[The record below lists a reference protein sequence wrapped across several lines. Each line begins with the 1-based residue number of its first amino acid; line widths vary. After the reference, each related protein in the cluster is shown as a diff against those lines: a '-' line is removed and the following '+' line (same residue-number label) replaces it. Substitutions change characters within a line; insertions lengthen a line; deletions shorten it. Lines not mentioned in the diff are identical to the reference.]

1 MEIQKNYLLK
11 DFQSILFNGF
21 SFELPEETLKLI
33 NELAS
38 EVGSPSYIK
47 TPVFQKR
54 ENVVP
59 LSKPSS
65 KDDFTKMIYGPG
77 SSSSLN
83 SRGFQGQGQGYG
95 DSNTYKKKRRGGKLV
110 ETVNEE
116 DWETIRTFHTTK
128 MEEKTGSE
136 AQFDVI
142 RSYLNKL
149 TDKNVDDMTTKIITI
164 IETLKKG
171 EEIHTLLSVLYKQI
185 FENAFHNRFYSR
197 IYTLLYS
204 KLLEKYKSVTDKNSH
219 IRGLIEKIQS
229 SIDSIEFVDSS
240 EDYDKFCKINKENE
254 KRKAMCEFLMNF
266 IREKIV
272 DEEVGTQLL
281 TQLFDSLLE
290 WITLENK
297 KNEVDEISEL
307 IAILWKKGFY
317 SKDVFL
323 EKVQLIAHSKT
334 KDYLSL
340 TNKTIFKF
348 MDMNDL

>member
-11 DFQSILFNGF
+11 DFQAILFNGF

-47 TPVFQKR
+47 TPIFLKK
-54 ENVVP
+54 ENNVNLP
-59 LSKPSS
+59 QTSS

-77 SSSSLN
+77 YSSSLHPSFH
-83 SRGFQGQGQGYG
+83 SRGGQGYG
-95 DSNTYKKKRRGGKLV
+95 DSTNYKKKRRGGKAV

-128 MEEKTGSE
+128 MEEKTESE
-136 AQFDVI
+136 AKFDTI

-149 TDKNVDDMTTKIITI
+149 TDKNIDDMTSKIIII
-164 IETLKKG
+164 IETLKK
-171 EEIHTLLSVLYKQI
+171 EEDIHSILSVLYKQI

-197 IYTLLYS
+197 IYTILYA
-204 KLLEKYKSVTDKNSH
+204 KLLEKYKSVTDKDSH
-219 IRGLIEKIQS
+219 IRSLTEKIQN

-266 IREKIV
+266 VREKIV
-272 DEEVGTQLL
+272 DEEVGTRLL
-281 TQLFDSLLE
+281 TQLFDSLFE

-307 IAILWKKGFY
+307 IAILWEKGLY
-317 SKDVFL
+317 TDDIFL
-323 EKVQLIAHSKT
+323 EKIQHIARSKT

-348 MDMNDL
+348 MDMNDQ